1 VRHRQQ
7 FGRLLAAAALVAA
20 AVGIGTP
27 TPAFAAGCSSASGV
41 TVVVDFNQLGGG
53 VSSGCVAGGGGQ
65 KASALFP
72 SAGQPL
78 TYAQR
83 QPGFVCRVSGVPAE
97 DPCINTS
104 PANAYWGL
112 WWTDGTGGGW
122 VYSSLGASSLTI
134 PDGGY
139 VAFSWDESGGDA
151 TPSYTP
157 AAHASPTPTPS
168 AEPSQPAPGG
178 ASGGS
183 GSSGSGNNG
192 SGGSSNG
199 GSGTNQGSGGSTGP
213 TDQPTSSTGP
223 SESSSAPSA
232 SASASP
238 TGKPGRP
245 GKGGQ
250 GGKPSASGDPSA
262 SSAPSAAPGD
272 EASGDATMSEE
283 PVSPTAADTS
293 ADGLPGWVAPALIV
307 VLFAV
312 AGSVFLLRR
321 RQTGP

>member
-1 VRHRQQ
+1 MRHHHAL
-7 FGRLLAAAALVAA
+7 GRLLAAAALVAA
-20 AVGIGTP
+20 AVGVGV
-27 TPAFAAGCSSASGV
+27 PAPAVAAGCSSASGV

-53 VSSGCVAGGGGQ
+53 VSSACVSGGGGQ

-72 SAGQPL
+72 SAGHPL

-112 WWTDGTGGGW
+112 WWTDGKGGGW

-157 AAHASPTPTPS
+157 AAHASPSPTPAPTPTAQPS
-168 AEPSQPAPGG
+168 
-178 ASGGS
+178 
-183 GSSGSGNNG
+183 
-192 SGGSSNG
+192 
-199 GSGTNQGSGGSTGP
+199 
-213 TDQPTSSTGP
+213 
-223 SESSSAPSA
+223 
-232 SASASP
+232 
-238 TGKPGRP
+238 
-245 GKGGQ
+245 
-250 GGKPSASGDPSA
+250 
-262 SSAPSAAPGD
+262 PSAAPGD
-272 EASGDATMSEE
+272 GGGDNGGSTPTPSPTDGPTPSAGAGTPSPTPSASASTTGKPSKPSKPSASVDPSTGTAPSATSSATPSEE
-283 PVSPTAADTS
+283 ATTMPFSDDPVSPTAADAS
-293 ADGLPGWVAPALIV
+293 DDGLPAWVAPALIV
-307 VLFAV
+307 VLFGV
-312 AGSVFLLRR
+312 AGVVFLLRR